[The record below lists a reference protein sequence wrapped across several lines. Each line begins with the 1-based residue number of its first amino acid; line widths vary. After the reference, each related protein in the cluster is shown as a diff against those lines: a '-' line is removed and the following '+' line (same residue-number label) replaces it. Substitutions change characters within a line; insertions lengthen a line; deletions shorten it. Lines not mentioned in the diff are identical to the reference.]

1 VIAIVVAAS
10 AGVLFGLGLLLSGM
24 TDPGKVIAF
33 LDIAGAWDPSLGL
46 VMAGAIAVH
55 LPVVRLVR
63 ARGRGVFADRV
74 AWPAHTRIEPR
85 LLLGAGLFGIGWGL
99 AGYCPGPA
107 LVASGSGATS
117 ALAFVGAMVVGLAL
131 TTARR

>member
-1 VIAIVVAAS
+1 
-10 AGVLFGLGLLLSGM
+10 M
-24 TDPGKVIAF
+24 
-33 LDIAGAWDPSLGL
+33 
-46 VMAGAIAVH
+46 
-55 LPVVRLVR
+55 
-63 ARGRGVFADRV
+63 
-74 AWPAHTRIEPR
+74 
-85 LLLGAGLFGIGWGL
+85 LLGAGLFGIGWGL